1 MEVTRVTRDAKRQ
14 LKTGWWYTYPSEKMM
29 EFKSVG
35 MIKFPTELKVIIQ
48 MFQSPPTRHCL
59 AGSQAAKR
67 HLAMELS
74 LGKKT

>member
-1 MEVTRVTRDAKRQ
+1 
-14 LKTGWWYTYPSEKMM
+14 MM

-74 LGKKT
+74 LGKKNIGQLMGKISRLVLKVGYSKPQIP